1 MNKIT
6 VYEVKCERR
15 KQMKKKEAASL
26 IRYGITSAVA
36 SLAAVGTFWWL
47 AKYSLLNER
56 DIVGTSI
63 VVWCAVAARVLI
75 WAEKSEEIVK

>member
-1 MNKIT
+1 MTRREKI
-6 VYEVKCERR
+6 
-15 KQMKKKEAASL
+15 SL
-26 IRYGITSAVA
+26 IGEVVSPIVATVAAGAV
-36 SLAAVGTFWWL
+36 FWWL

-75 WAEKSEEIVK
+75 WFEKRERMEKTR